1 MIKRFILLF
10 AVFVIFVGESIF
22 VDLIPHTFFPTDKIV
37 VPRFL
42 VLVIIAVTA
51 YTTQSFGAFC
61 GILFGFLYDVFY
73 TEVIGIYTFAFPNLA
88 FVTKFA
94 LKAFHHNIFVL
105 VFLGLFSI
113 ALLEFYTYGLFLIIN
128 ATTMG
133 FHAFIYNR
141 LFPTLMVNAVIF
153 IMLIYPLKKLILSL
167 QLEHIED

>member
-1 MIKRFILLF
+1 
-10 AVFVIFVGESIF
+10 
-22 VDLIPHTFFPTDKIV
+22 
-37 VPRFL
+37 
-42 VLVIIAVTA
+42 
-51 YTTQSFGAFC
+51 
-61 GILFGFLYDVFY
+61 
-73 TEVIGIYTFAFPNLA
+73 
-88 FVTKFA
+88 
-94 LKAFHHNIFVL
+94 VL

-133 FHAFIYNR
+133 FHVFIYNR